1 MFDKLQEILKRTI
14 NGYEAE
20 KLMKWIDNKI
30 YTEEE
35 IINAYEYCQVKTIN
49 YISKYL
55 ENNKTNIKPNWL
67 DKEIVYE
74 ELTPKELLE
83 MKNLMK
89 EFYQDN

>member
-1 MFDKLQEILKRTI
+1 MFDRLQEILVRPI

-20 KLMKWIDNKI
+20 KLMKWVDNKI

-55 ENNKTNIKPNWL
+55 ENNKSKLKPSWL
-67 DKEIVYE
+67 DKEIKYE
-74 ELTPKELLE
+74 ELSQKELLE
-83 MKNLMK
+83 MQNLMK
-89 EFYQDN
+89 EFNTDD